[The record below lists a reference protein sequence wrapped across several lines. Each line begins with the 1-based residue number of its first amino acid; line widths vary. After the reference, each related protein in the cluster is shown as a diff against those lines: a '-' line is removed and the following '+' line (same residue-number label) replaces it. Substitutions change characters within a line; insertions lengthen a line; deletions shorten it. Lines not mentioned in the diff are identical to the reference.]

1 MNHNPRSRAWF
12 RLAAAYFA
20 GGVMLGVV
28 MGASGDHTLM
38 PVHAHINLLGW
49 VSMALFGLIGT
60 VYPSITEGR
69 VAAAQFWMHNLGV
82 PVMLVALALRIRGVA
97 SAGPWIGIASAVVGC
112 SVLLFA
118 WLVFARIGAQD
129 GRFSAGSA
137 SRQQALQP
145 LQRGMSE

>member
-1 MNHNPRSRAWF
+1 MNHNPRSRARF

-60 VYPSITEGR
+60 AYPSITEGR

-82 PVMLVALALRIRGVA
+82 PVMLVALALRIRGFPSAEPLIGVA
-97 SAGPWIGIASAVVGC
+97 SVVVGG

-118 WLVFARIGAQD
+118 WLVFARIDAQ
-129 GRFSAGSA
+129 GGSLSAGPA
-137 SRQQALQP
+137 SRRQAL
-145 LQRGMSE
+145 